1 MVKALEVILLITIFE
16 GVDGGT
22 SVALVVAA
30 AVLLTADILPAA
42 SSINCKIIRR
52 ARSKTINSVICRITY
67 SINQTSIS
75 INKIISYTNSIG
87 GSCPK

>member
-22 SVALVVAA
+22 SVALVVVAV
-30 AVLLTADILPAA
+30 AVLLTADIQSSI

-52 ARSKTINSVICRITY
+52 ARSKTINSVIGHY
-67 SINQTSIS
+67 L
-75 INKIISYTNSIG
+75 
-87 GSCPK
+87 

>member
-22 SVALVVAA
+22 VALVVVAV

-42 SSINCKIIRR
+42 SL
-52 ARSKTINSVICRITY
+52 A
-67 SINQTSIS
+67 
-75 INKIISYTNSIG
+75 
-87 GSCPK
+87 

>member
-22 SVALVVAA
+22 SVALVVAV

-42 SSINCKIIRR
+42 SL
-52 ARSKTINSVICRITY
+52 A
-67 SINQTSIS
+67 
-75 INKIISYTNSIG
+75 
-87 GSCPK
+87 